1 MRITIYVRE
10 SDFGAIKAKQPLLE
24 EVARTVLSHYPSLEV
39 AVQEGEA
46 IPPDKHLMME
56 LHYTSEELHTAAER
70 EAEALVR
77 ALQDRGVRV
86 LAAITYSDGG
96 RLKTELVI
104 ETGELETLAATVATI
119 LDRLGLGDRSTIG
132 PL

>member
-1 MRITIYVRE
+1 MKITIYVRGR
-10 SDFGAIKAKQPLLE
+10 DFGAIKAKQPLLE

-96 RLKTELVI
+96 RLKTELVY
-104 ETGELETLAATVATI
+104 ETGEPETLAARVETI
-119 LDRLGLGDRSTIG
+119 LDRLGLGDRSTIE